1 MSRDYTAMY
10 TDRQTLTSAYGNSAS
25 LAARQ
30 AIYRYQ
36 QPPVDFLGWALEQVP
51 WRGGE
56 RVLDIGCGNGGY
68 LRRLAGRTT
77 VLGFDLSR
85 GMLAELAAQ
94 PDDGSPR
101 PLLTVAD
108 AQALP
113 LPDAS
118 CDVALAMHM
127 LYHVPDIALAVRELR
142 RVLRPGGVLLAA
154 TNSDEDKQAIED
166 AFAAALALLAGE
178 SAPTVEQ
185 HRKLSFT
192 MQRGAALLQS
202 AFAQVERRDITSTL
216 VITEAAALLAY
227 IDSMRAL
234 REPLLPAGVA
244 WQALMNEVAQRVNA
258 TIAAHGAFYAQTH
271 AGVFVCRDL

>member
-10 TDRQTLTSAYGNSAS
+10 TDRQTLTSAYRSSAP

-36 QPPVDFLGWALEQVP
+36 QPPIDFLGWALALVP
-51 WRGGE
+51 WHGGE

-68 LRRLAGRTT
+68 LRRLAGRAT
-77 VLGFDLSR
+77 VLGCDRSR
-85 GMLAELAAQ
+85 GMLAELAQ
-94 PDDGSPR
+94 QDNGSPR

-108 AQALP
+108 AMALP

-127 LYHVPDIALAVRELR
+127 LYHVPDIPLAVRELR

-154 TNSDEDKQAIED
+154 TNSEDDKQAIED
-166 AFAAALALLAGE
+166 AFAAALALLTGE
-178 SAPTVEQ
+178 AATTGAQ
-185 HRKLSFT
+185 HLRLSFT
-192 MQRGAALLQS
+192 MERGAALLQT
-202 AFAQVERRDITSTL
+202 AFAQVERHDITSTL
-216 VITEAAALLAY
+216 VITDAAALLAY

-244 WQALMNEVAQRVNA
+244 WEALMREVALRVKA
-258 TIAAHGAFYAQTH
+258 TIAAHGAFLARTH
-271 AGVFVCRDL
+271 AGVFVCR